1 MGVTS
6 EPFDNFSLPL
16 NSNDK
21 GCNMAIFG
29 YARTSTIEQVAGLA
43 DQIARLKHAGCTD
56 QSIFSEQVSSV
67 KMEDRVEF
75 AKVIVALGRG
85 DVLVFS
91 SLSRAAR
98 SMTHM
103 IEIEAKVAAVGATI
117 RILDL
122 SIDTATSAGRLTFN
136 LFASIAQFERE
147 NMLERQRVGIA
158 AAKERGAY
166 TGRAPT
172 ARAKAAR
179 VFALHDK
186 GLKKQEIADA
196 CSIGVA
202 SVYRILQ
209 EAKPR

>member
-1 MGVTS
+1 MTTY
-6 EPFDNFSLPL
+6 
-16 NSNDK
+16 
-21 GCNMAIFG
+21 G
-29 YARTSTIEQVAGLA
+29 YARTSTVEQVAGLA
-43 DQIARLKHAGCTD
+43 DQITKLRNAGCTD
-56 QSIFSEQVSSV
+56 QTIYREQISSV
-67 KMEDRVEF
+67 KMEDRLEF
-75 AKVIVALGRG
+75 AKVIAALRGG

-103 IEIEAKVAAVGATI
+103 IEIESKVAAVGATI

-158 AAKERGAY
+158 AAKERGVY

-179 VFALHDK
+179 VHALHEK
-186 GLKKQEIADA
+186 GLTKREIADA

-202 SVYRILQ
+202 SVYRILRAVKVTQ
-209 EAKPR
+209 AGNDGTHKSD

>member
-1 MGVTS
+1 MTTY
-6 EPFDNFSLPL
+6 
-16 NSNDK
+16 
-21 GCNMAIFG
+21 G

-43 DQIARLKHAGCTD
+43 DQVAKLRTAGCTD
-56 QSIFSEQVSSV
+56 QTIYREQISSV
-67 KMEDRVEF
+67 KMEDRLEF
-75 AKVIVALGRG
+75 AKVIAALKGG

-103 IEIEAKVAAVGATI
+103 IEIESKVAAVGATI

-158 AAKERGAY
+158 AAKQRGAY

-179 VFALHDK
+179 VQALHAK
-186 GLKKQEIADA
+186 GLTKQEIADA

-202 SVYRILQ
+202 SVYRILRDAAVSGSTPEESQ
-209 EAKPR
+209 VVKD